1 MKFKV
6 GDVAVYPGKGVG
18 RIEKINKRLIPGLE
32 QEIELYVVIFP
43 SNAET
48 EADITSSL
56 EVPVQLPAGK
66 GRLRRVMPLDQ
77 VQELQD
83 ILRVRDIEPSNQT
96 WNRRYRE
103 YMAKIATGEPEQIA
117 EVLRDLALLRL
128 KKNLSFGERKMY
140 DQAMDLLIEE
150 WAHTLKT
157 YQKDSKKL
165 SMSQLHEEIASIIEG
180 IFLPDQEA
188 AALAQEEKAKA
199 KKNKKNKKKA
209 EKNSASA
216 AESQASSTEIDPS
229 DDGAI
234 QTDSAALAED
244 VAAPAT
250 DT

>member
-18 RIEKINKRLIPGLE
+18 RIDSINKRQIPGLDSA
-32 QEIELYVVIFP
+32 IELYVVIFP
-43 SNAET
+43 SNAQT
-48 EADITSSL
+48 EEDITSSL
-56 EVPVQLPAGK
+56 EVPVKSPVGK
-66 GRLRRVMPLDQ
+66 EKLRKVMPLDQ
-77 VQELQD
+77 VEELKN
-83 ILRVRDIEPSNQT
+83 ILKVRDIEPSNQT

-117 EVLRDLALLRL
+117 EVLRDLALLKL

-157 YQKDSKKL
+157 YQKENKKIPMVQIH
-165 SMSQLHEEIASIIEG
+165 SDIASIIEG

-199 KKNKKNKKKA
+199 KKGKKGKKIL
-209 EKNSASA
+209 EQNSASETDPA
-216 AESQASSTEIDPS
+216 NPSSE
-229 DDGAI
+229 
-234 QTDSAALAED
+234 L
-244 VAAPAT
+244 
-250 DT
+250 

>member
-18 RIEKINKRLIPGLE
+18 RIEAINTRQIPGLDSA
-32 QEIELYVVIFP
+32 IELYVVIFP
-43 SNAET
+43 SNAQT
-48 EADITSSL
+48 EEDITSSL
-56 EVPVQLPAGK
+56 EVPVTSPAGK
-66 GRLRRVMPLDQ
+66 EKLRKVMPLEQ
-77 VQELQD
+77 VEELKN
-83 ILRVRDIEPSNQT
+83 ILQVRDIEPSNQT

-117 EVLRDLALLRL
+117 EVLRDLALLKL

-165 SMSQLHEEIASIIEG
+165 SMEQIYTDIASIIEG

-199 KKNKKNKKKA
+199 KKGKKGKKK
-209 EKNSASA
+209 EEQNSAS
-216 AESQASSTEIDPS
+216 ESDSPNPS
-229 DDGAI
+229 PE
-234 QTDSAALAED
+234 L
-244 VAAPAT
+244 
-250 DT
+250 

>member
-18 RIEKINKRLIPGLE
+18 RIEAINARQIPGLDSA
-32 QEIELYVVIFP
+32 IDLYVVIFP
-43 SNAET
+43 SNAQT

-56 EVPVQLPAGK
+56 EVPTKSPAGK
-66 GRLRRVMPLDQ
+66 EKLRKVMPLDQ
-77 VQELQD
+77 VEELKR
-83 ILRVRDIEPSNQT
+83 ILKVRDIEPSNQS

-117 EVLRDLALLRL
+117 EVLRDLALLKL

-150 WAHTLKT
+150 WAHTLKI
-157 YQKDSKKL
+157 YQKENKKTP
-165 SMSQLHEEIASIIEG
+165 MEQLHTDIASVIEG

-199 KKNKKNKKKA
+199 KKGKKGKKKA
-209 EKNSASA
+209 LQNPVPESDKPNPNS
-216 AESQASSTEIDPS
+216 EI
-229 DDGAI
+229 
-234 QTDSAALAED
+234 
-244 VAAPAT
+244 
-250 DT
+250 

>member
-18 RIEKINKRLIPGLE
+18 RIEAINTRQIPGLDSA
-32 QEIELYVVIFP
+32 IELYVVIFP
-43 SNAET
+43 SSAQT
-48 EADITSSL
+48 EEDITSSL
-56 EVPVQLPAGK
+56 EVPVKSPAGK
-66 GRLRRVMPLDQ
+66 EKLRKVMPLDQ
-77 VQELQD
+77 VEELKS
-83 ILRVRDIEPSNQT
+83 ILKVRDIEPSNQT

-117 EVLRDLALLRL
+117 EVLRDLALLKL

-157 YQKDSKKL
+157 YQKESKKTP
-165 SMSQLHEEIASIIEG
+165 MEQIHTDIANIIEG

-199 KKNKKNKKKA
+199 KKGKKGKKKA
-209 EKNSASA
+209 LQNSAS
-216 AESQASSTEIDPS
+216 ESDSPNPSSDI
-229 DDGAI
+229 
-234 QTDSAALAED
+234 
-244 VAAPAT
+244 
-250 DT
+250 